1 MSITYE
7 RMFGNWKN
15 VLQFAAGQDV
25 SRNVRSGK
33 WDIGKWTE
41 NKEKLSENFGQ
52 MGSGNG
58 SGV

>member
-1 MSITYE
+1 MKNLRRQWVSSYVVNDTMSITYE

-33 WDIGKWTE
+33 
-41 NKEKLSENFGQ
+41 
-52 MGSGNG
+52 
-58 SGV
+58 